1 MQNEDLRQITP
12 LSGHREEVQG
22 VWDTRAGTAEPFRPT
37 SVSQVSHVPGRPGR
51 TATGIAGSWSFRRRH
66 CGVPSVAHIG
76 LCGTPQR
83 DRGCGRFLMAPT
95 DDSAMSAMRRAF
107 GSSLGSPASDP
118 ISGPFLATD
127 RADGWFRAGSTYPVF
142 QQTKCCGPFAH
153 LRHRSSCLLLGV
165 SLTFTSS
172 SHYLAMCGLGDF
184 QDVAFGSWV
193 GRG

>member
-1 MQNEDLRQITP
+1 MSGIPGRGQPSLFVPRRCPRCPTSQDNPAGRPQELRAFGA
-12 LSGHREEVQG
+12 LG
-22 VWDTRAGTAEPFRPT
+22 VGTA
-37 SVSQVSHVPGRPGR
+37 V
-51 TATGIAGSWSFRRRH
+51 FRR
-66 CGVPSVAHIG
+66 SHIG

-83 DRGCGRFLMAPT
+83 DRCCGRFLMAPT

-153 LRHRSSCLLLGV
+153 LQHRSSCLLLGV

-172 SHYLAMCGLGDF
+172 SHYLAMCWLGDF